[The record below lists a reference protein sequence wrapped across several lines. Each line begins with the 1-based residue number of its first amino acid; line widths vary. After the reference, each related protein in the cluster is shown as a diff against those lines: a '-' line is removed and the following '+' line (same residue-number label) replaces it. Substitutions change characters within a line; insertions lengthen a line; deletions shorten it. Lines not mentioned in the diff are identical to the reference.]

1 MKLQHL
7 RRPAAGVA
15 SPGLLGIIQVFGLAN
30 TAPDKYLSPRHQ
42 LGSLATLADNAERYK
57 MDYSP
62 LFSIQAKTATR
73 SVIREILKLTQKPEI
88 ISFAGGLPAPDT
100 FPVDI
105 LTDIVAKVL
114 KDQGPS
120 ALQYGLTE
128 GDPRLR
134 EEIQKWIAADGVDTS
149 IEEIVITN
157 GSQQGL
163 DLTCRVLL
171 NPGDTVIVELPS
183 YLGGLQTF
191 RASQANI
198 EGVLQDEGG
207 LRMDLLEEKLEDL
220 ASRGIRPKFI
230 YVVPDFQNPS
240 GVTMD
245 NERRVRLLELAA
257 KFDTLI
263 LEDTPYR
270 QLRFSGQSQT
280 PLYSLDKDGRVI
292 TLNTFSKLFCPGFR
306 LAWLLAP
313 PALAEK
319 IIIAKQST
327 DLCTPP
333 FNQAV
338 MAQYMAEGRLGPQ
351 VESIKKEYKEKGELM
366 LNLLDE
372 HMPEGIQWTRPEGGL
387 FLWVMLKQGMDSLE
401 MLEKYAIPRN
411 VAYVIGSAF
420 YCDGGGAN
428 TMRLNFSFP
437 TIEQIR
443 EGVPRLAQAIGDYLS
458 NQ

>member
-1 MKLQHL
+1 
-7 RRPAAGVA
+7 
-15 SPGLLGIIQVFGLAN
+15 
-30 TAPDKYLSPRHQ
+30 
-42 LGSLATLADNAERYK
+42 
-57 MDYSP
+57 MDYSSM
-62 LFSIQAKTATR
+62 FSKQAQTATR
-73 SVIREILKLTQKPEI
+73 SVIREILKLTQQPEI

-100 FPVDI
+100 FPVEV

-114 KDQGPS
+114 KDQGAS

-128 GDPRLR
+128 GDINLR
-134 EEIQKWIAADGVDTS
+134 QEIKKWVATDGIDTT
-149 IEEIVITN
+149 IEELVITN

-171 NPGDTVIVELPS
+171 NPGDTVVVELPS

-191 RASQANI
+191 RASQARI
-198 EGVLQDEGG
+198 EGVLQDDGG
-207 LRMDLLEEKLEDL
+207 MRMDLLEEKLREL
-220 ASRGIRPKFI
+220 SHEGIRPKFI

-245 NERRVRLLELAA
+245 NQRRERLLELARQ
-257 KFDTLI
+257 FDTLV

-270 QLRFSGQSQT
+270 QLRFSGESPK
-280 PLYSLDKDGRVI
+280 PLYSMDDDGRVI

-306 LAWLLAP
+306 LAWLIAP

-319 IIIAKQST
+319 IVIAKQST

-366 LNLLDE
+366 LKLLDE
-372 HMPEGIQWTRPEGGL
+372 HMPEGIRWTRPEGGL

-401 MLEKYAIPRN
+401 MLEKYAIPRK

-420 YCDGGGAN
+420 YCDSSGAN

-437 TIEQIR
+437 TLEQIR
-443 EGVPRLAQAIGDYLS
+443 EGVPRLAQAIRDYLS
-458 NQ
+458 

>member
-1 MKLQHL
+1 
-7 RRPAAGVA
+7 
-15 SPGLLGIIQVFGLAN
+15 
-30 TAPDKYLSPRHQ
+30 
-42 LGSLATLADNAERYK
+42 
-57 MDYSP
+57 MDYTP

-100 FPVDI
+100 FPVEV

-134 EEIQKWIAADGVDTS
+134 EEIRKWLATDG
-149 IEEIVITN
+149 IEAGNEEIVVTN

-163 DLTCRVLL
+163 DLVCRILL
-171 NPGDTVIVELPS
+171 NPGDTVVVELPS

-191 RASQANI
+191 RASQAKI

-207 LRMDLLEEKLEDL
+207 LRMDLLEDKLKEL
-220 ASRGIRPKFI
+220 AAKGIRPKFI

-245 NERRVRLLELAA
+245 NTRRLRLLELARQ
-257 KFDTLI
+257 FDTLI

-280 PLYSLDKDGRVI
+280 PIYSLDKDARVI

-306 LAWLLAP
+306 LAWLIAP
-313 PALAEK
+313 AELAEK

-366 LNLLDE
+366 LELLDE
-372 HMPEGIQWTRPEGGL
+372 HMPDGISWTRPEGGL
-387 FLWVMLKQGMDSLE
+387 FLWVMLQEGMDSLK
-401 MLEKYAIPRN
+401 MLEEYAIPRK

-420 YCDGGGAN
+420 HCDGSGEN

-437 TIEQIR
+437 TLEQIR
-443 EGVPRLAQAIGDYLS
+443 EGVPRLAQSIRDYQA